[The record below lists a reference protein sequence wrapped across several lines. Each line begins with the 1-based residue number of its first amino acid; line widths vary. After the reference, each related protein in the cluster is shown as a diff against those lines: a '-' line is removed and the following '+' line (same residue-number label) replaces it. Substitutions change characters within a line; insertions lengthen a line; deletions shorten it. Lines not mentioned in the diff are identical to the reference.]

1 MKDKSIKIVAI
12 VVITVSF
19 LAIGFSFG
27 VIIGSLIG
35 RAPEKVSAAGSGVLS
50 QIDFSELSNIENE

>member
-19 LAIGFSFG
+19 LAIGFSSG

-35 RAPEKVSAAGSGVLS
+35 RAPEKV
-50 QIDFSELSNIENE
+50 